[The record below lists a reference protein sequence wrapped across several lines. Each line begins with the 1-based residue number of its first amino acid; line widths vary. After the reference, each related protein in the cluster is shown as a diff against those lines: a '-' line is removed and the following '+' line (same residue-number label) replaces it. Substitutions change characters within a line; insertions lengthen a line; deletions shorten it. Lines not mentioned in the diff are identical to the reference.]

1 MRLKHFLFLTTLFCA
16 LAEIGM
22 ALYAM
27 HWGEVI
33 KNMAWY
39 EQAAPQSELIVVQAL
54 NYALPVGICCIG
66 LLLWT
71 WKVDSIGGFAIFL
84 ALVLHMIGFDLSV
97 RAVGKV
103 YGSGTPL
110 AKVTWWAPS
119 ENSTVGSLFYKRN
132 SS

>member
-16 LAEIGM
+16 IAEIGM

-27 HWGEVI
+27 HWGDVI

-39 EQAAPQSELIVVQAL
+39 EQPAPDSELIVVQAL

-84 ALVLHMIGFDLSV
+84 ALVLHMIGIDLGV
-97 RAVGKV
+97 RAVSKV

-110 AKVTWWAPS
+110 ARVTWWAPS
-119 ENSTVGSLFYKRN
+119 KNSTMGSLIYGRD